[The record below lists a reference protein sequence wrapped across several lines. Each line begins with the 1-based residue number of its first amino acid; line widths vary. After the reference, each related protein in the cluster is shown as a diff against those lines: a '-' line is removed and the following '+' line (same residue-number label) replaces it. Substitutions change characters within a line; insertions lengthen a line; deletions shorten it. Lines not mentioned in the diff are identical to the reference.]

1 MGQQRADEGTKSSA
15 ADASRYLGRAGGL
28 AAALALAA
36 ALSSPATSWAETTDS
51 SSGEGSSSGA
61 SASQA
66 PGSGTQGSSGGSS
79 SVDADAAQDF
89 STSGEEPSVSSV
101 GEDDA
106 PTGDVLDSLDDIG
119 ELDADAEVDV
129 DTAADVEVETAAI
142 TAVDD
147 PTEVHPDGA
156 AAEGA
161 AVDHDTRTRS
171 SRVFSSSAVARPVDT
186 VDDVQTMAEAEGPSP
201 ESDDDPVAASTPA
214 SAATPLG
221 PRPER
226 KQVVEVPQSASRTAP
241 RVAVVA
247 LTENLPP
254 VAPSVPALPPA
265 PVVLY
270 AGVRREVEQ
279 SLVDQTAS
287 AGPAGVAATAAVT
300 RGPVAAA
307 SAAADD
313 EPVSF
318 FANIGRWFQQ
328 TFFAASPT
336 FSPQAVSMTLEPGAS
351 SQLFALGA
359 QDADTETLIYT
370 V

>member
-1 MGQQRADEGTKSSA
+1 MNGANYIGRVGSWAVAMGV
-15 ADASRYLGRAGGL
+15 AGVVATPPVIGW
-28 AAALALAA
+28 AEP
-36 ALSSPATSWAETTDS
+36 SSPGSDTTTSKSPDS
-51 SSGEGSSSGA
+51 AG
-61 SASQA
+61 Q
-66 PGSGTQGSSGGSS
+66 
-79 SVDADAAQDF
+79 
-89 STSGEEPSVSSV
+89 
-101 GEDDA
+101 
-106 PTGDVLDSLDDIG
+106 
-119 ELDADAEVDV
+119 
-129 DTAADVEVETAAI
+129 
-142 TAVDD
+142 
-147 PTEVHPDGA
+147 
-156 AAEGA
+156 
-161 AVDHDTRTRS
+161 
-171 SRVFSSSAVARPVDT
+171 SR
-186 VDDVQTMAEAEGPSP
+186 
-201 ESDDDPVAASTPA
+201 SDDDSPADTSSPHELDGPSVDLADGDDPDEPSAVPSDEADTDDESASAGSVADDNDEMADAQVADVISDEAETVDTTETA
-214 SAATPLG
+214 VSSAATPDHEDGAGRHRDHYASRRGVLSAVSNATLDG
-221 PRPER
+221 MQTDQEAPSSPPSQLAATLAEDIGDETGTNFEPAASTSAPNSPTSGSTPE
-226 KQVVEVPQSASRTAP
+226 VVEIPNPLSAAP
-241 RVAVVA
+241 RVAVVE

-279 SLVDQTAS
+279 SLVDHTAS
-287 AGPAGVAATAAVT
+287 GGPAGVAATAAVT